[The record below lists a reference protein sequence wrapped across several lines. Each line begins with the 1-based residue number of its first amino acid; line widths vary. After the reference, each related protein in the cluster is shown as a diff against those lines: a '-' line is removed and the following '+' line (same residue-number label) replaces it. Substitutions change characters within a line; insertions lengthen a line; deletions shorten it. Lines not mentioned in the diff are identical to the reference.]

1 MLRKVKDWI
10 DVDPGDL
17 RSIIGDTSETENEKE
32 MDEGKTRNMVRKT
45 PTTPKLIII
54 KRKDPFV
61 SSSGLSAHPF
71 VERPKVAVNGTQ
83 AENVHRVEWTM
94 AKWHESEKD
103 IERIVMIEEDLC
115 S

>member
-1 MLRKVKDWI
+1 M
-10 DVDPGDL
+10 
-17 RSIIGDTSETENEKE
+17 
-32 MDEGKTRNMVRKT
+32 
-45 PTTPKLIII
+45 
-54 KRKDPFV
+54 

-115 S
+115 SLETKNFVQEDKSLASAVLHVMLLYMCVYFFQ